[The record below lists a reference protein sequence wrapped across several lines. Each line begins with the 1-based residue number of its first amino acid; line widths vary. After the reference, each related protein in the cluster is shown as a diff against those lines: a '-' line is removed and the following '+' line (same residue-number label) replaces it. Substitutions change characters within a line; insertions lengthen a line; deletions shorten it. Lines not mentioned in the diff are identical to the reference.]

1 METCA
6 DLNLSSAV
14 SLEGEAAGGGG
25 REEVGGGEHQLITLN
40 QKVHYL
46 RCNLS
51 IIHLQH
57 D

>member
-25 REEVGGGEHQLITLN
+25 REEVGGGASADHSEPKGTLS
-40 QKVHYL
+40 QM
-46 RCNLS
+46 
-51 IIHLQH
+51 
-57 D
+57 